1 MVTSCL
7 KANATPEAAE
17 KSFLYTPCHCP
28 IGEKLRQQQQHQH
41 IRCEKPRMPTVH
53 RASRRIRYLAK
64 PRNARGRYEPRV
76 IARLPKQ
83 TEVCHSYKEPYASK
97 RIQQLALPHVRK
109 LVAAQQEYRRFIA
122 RRQQDQLEKR
132 IKKSIFT
139 VYSRLANVQLPA
151 VDKLKGMSPEEW
163 QKHQD
168 WLARNAQS
176 KQAPSPV
183 QQRRD
188 RKPLAELINRIESL
202 SEPRNA
208 RKKYTGQE
216 KQGPAAKPAA
226 MKALPSEHV
235 TKLAEPLERRRRAK
249 GVVVEDTHLPEN
261 VLKAVASS
269 RVAELA
275 VAKSYRNVANE
286 YRDKPFTVE
295 PNALKAKASDRIL
308 ELAKPKKVKK

>member
-1 MVTSCL
+1 MAISCL
-7 KANATPEAAE
+7 KNANSNSAE
-17 KSFLYTPCHCP
+17 NTFLYTPCHCP
-28 IGEKLRQQQQHQH
+28 AEKLLRQQQV
-41 IRCEKPRMPTVH
+41 RCEKPRMPH
-53 RASRRIRYLAK
+53 RVSRRTQYLAK
-64 PRNARGRYEPRV
+64 PRNARGRYEIRAV
-76 IARLPKQ
+76 NRSTKQ
-83 TEVCHSYKEPYASK
+83 TELCRSYKEPYASK

-151 VDKLKGMSPEEW
+151 VDKLKGMSADEW

-168 WLARNAQS
+168 WLVRNAQP
-176 KQAPSPV
+176 KQAPAPEPPK
-183 QQRRD
+183 RE
-188 RKPLAELINRIESL
+188 RKPLAALIGRIDSL
-202 SEPRNA
+202 SEPRFA
-208 RKKYTGQE
+208 RKKFAGQE
-216 KQGPAAKPAA
+216 KPGPAAKPGALKA
-226 MKALPSEHV
+226 MASDHV
-235 TKLAEPLERRRRAK
+235 TKLAEPLERRKRAK
-249 GVVVEDTHLPEN
+249 GVPVEDTRLPEN

-275 VAKSYRNVANE
+275 VAKSYRNVNNE

-295 PNALKAKASDRIL
+295 PNALKAKPSDRIL